1 MRAKILLVFIISVF
15 FMTALG
21 LAVENKGNLNK
32 ELFGGDRGKV
42 PFPHRMHQDKL
53 GGCNACHSVFSR
65 THGSIEDMKKK
76 GTLKPKEV
84 MNKQCIKCHRAE
96 KKAGRKP
103 GPLTCSKCHV
113 K

>member
-1 MRAKILLVFIISVF
+1 MRTKTLLVFLIAVF
-15 FMTALG
+15 FITAIG
-21 LAVENKGNLNK
+21 VAIENKGERTK
-32 ELFGGDRGKV
+32 ELFGGDRGNV
-42 PFPHRMHQDKL
+42 SFPHHLHQDKL
-53 GGCNACHSVFSR
+53 GGCNACHSVFPR
-65 THGSIEDMKKK
+65 THGSIGDMKKK

-96 KKAGRKP
+96 KKAGRKS